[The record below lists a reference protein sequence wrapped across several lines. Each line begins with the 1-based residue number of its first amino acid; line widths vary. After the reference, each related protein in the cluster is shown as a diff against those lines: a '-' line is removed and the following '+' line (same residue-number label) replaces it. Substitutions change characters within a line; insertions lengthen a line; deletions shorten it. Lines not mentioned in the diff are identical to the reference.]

1 MKLKNLLVIP
11 LIIIL
16 VSCSNDNIDGGI
28 SKDSESNLQIF
39 PEVTLIG
46 DSKIVLLM
54 DNPFNDPGVK
64 YSHDKDDF
72 NDLSLFVEGAV
83 DVSKEGLYSISYQVS
98 DSNGNLT
105 SVTREVQVISKKT
118 IVDKTS
124 FYLTVDSTNSYQL
137 YFDNQNNLFF
147 SRLGKNGFLFPI
159 ELNFNSLIGKSLTEA
174 IEYLYEYESNND
186 GLENTKMAIG
196 LVGFNFNLIQI
207 DNEVSSFNDN
217 ENILLFTS
225 VINDRTSIT
234 NLINDDKV
242 HDGLLL
248 LIDELVTWSNTN
260 YSHSELLSKNA
271 LQLLELRDS
280 EKIDELRNDLEP
292 PTIELL
298 GPGVITLFRGAE
310 YYEFGVL
317 SSDNLTT
324 NPVIMIDSSLDINVT
339 GEYIINYQA
348 KDKAGNL
355 SPTVFRRVNVVDY
368 NNLFTRA
375 LSFMNR
381 SVDLN
386 QINNFYLSFPP
397 NTLGFNETPKL
408 YLELVFPFTG
418 FGASSYYCFNNVPEN
433 EEYFR
438 YDLTELFL
446 LEASDNTLIAVYP
459 GRIFGITGYVTL
471 YDIGSYPIPQFIAGD
486 AILLS
491 PEQEENIGR
500 FDQPIYVIELRPK
513 RLGVNFFEYS
523 FDIRGGDCIEFLSRS
538 LQENNEFE
546 SYLTQPGFGL
556 ISRYPGFSLS
566 WNIERD

>member
-1 MKLKNLLVIP
+1 MKLKNLLVVP

-16 VSCSNDNIDGGI
+16 VSCSNDNIDDGI

-260 YSHSELLSKNA
+260 YSNGELISLNA

-280 EKIDELRNDLEP
+280 EGIDKLKNDVEP
-292 PTIELL
+292 PNIELQ
-298 GPGVITLFRGAE
+298 GPEVITLFRGAE

-324 NPVIMIDSSLDINVT
+324 NPAIIIDSKLDTNVT
-339 GEYIINYQA
+339 GEYFINYQA

-355 SPTVFRRVNVVDY
+355 SPILFRRVNVIDY
-368 NNLFTRA
+368 NNVITRA
-375 LSFMNR
+375 ISFINR
-381 SVDLN
+381 DVDFN
-386 QINNFYLSFPP
+386 QTNNFYLSFPT
-397 NTLGFNETPKL
+397 NTLGLNETPKL
-408 YLELVFPFTG
+408 YLELIFPLSTTREE
-418 FGASSYYCFNNVPEN
+418 SYYCFNNVQEN
-433 EEYFR
+433 EEHFSYEIVDLYF
-438 YDLTELFL
+438 
-446 LEASDNTLIAVYP
+446 LEANSDTLLALYW
-459 GRIFGITGYVTL
+459 GGFFGKGYVTI
-471 YDIGSYPIPQFIAGD
+471 YDVGSYPTTQYNAGD
-486 AILLS
+486 VIVLS
-491 PEQEENIGR
+491 IEQEVRLTRTYQKTYIL
-500 FDQPIYVIELRPK
+500 ELRPK
-513 RLGVNFFEYS
+513 KLGSNFFEYS
-523 FDIRGGDCIEFLSRS
+523 FDISNGNCGEYMSRS
-538 LQENNEFE
+538 ILDNDEFE
-546 SYLTQPGFGL
+546 SYLTQPGFGQNP
-556 ISRYPGFSLS
+556 RYPGSRLS
-566 WNIERD
+566 RKIVQD